1 MVIVKKA
8 PEAADAVHSWHLD
21 DKSKDVIDEGVQS
34 LRKAC
39 NFGFPSDINMYIN
52 LVGHHPPRQVG
63 DALQLV
69 VDEELHE
76 ST

>member
-1 MVIVKKA
+1 MEVT
-8 PEAADAVHSWHLD
+8 PETTNAVHGWHLD

-39 NFGFPSDINMYIN
+39 NFGFPLIYVN

-76 ST
+76 RA